1 MNNIYENNRF
11 TNIFIKNRKYWIF
24 VFIIIASIVVYSFT
38 KIFIDNKNNELAAEL
53 YSKWELELSNKNA
66 DDLNISDSLF
76 NELIS
81 DYSTTGYAK
90 IALLKQASI
99 NINNKN
105 FDNALNQYLTLID
118 LTDGFKGNKLF
129 NKIARINSARLYY
142 NQEQYTEAL
151 LLLEKYSTSST
162 DAIIH
167 ELIGDILKKQEKYD
181 LAKDQYLKAKEKY
194 NENLSL
200 SIINMK
206 LTSVE

>member
-142 NQEQYTEAL
+142 NQEKYTEAL

-181 LAKDQYLKAKEKY
+181 LAKDQYLRAKEKY

>member
-1 MNNIYENNRF
+1 
-11 TNIFIKNRKYWIF
+11 
-24 VFIIIASIVVYSFT
+24 
-38 KIFIDNKNNELAAEL
+38 LAAEL

-181 LAKDQYLKAKEKY
+181 LAKDQYLRAKEKY

>member
-11 TNIFIKNRKYWIF
+11 TNIFTKNRKYWIF
-24 VFIIIASIVVYSFT
+24 LFVIIVLIVVYSIT
-38 KIFIDNKNNELAAEL
+38 KIFLENKNNELAAEL
-53 YSKWELELSNKNA
+53 YSKWELELSSKNA
-66 DDLNISDSLF
+66 DDSNTSDNLF

-81 DYSTTGYAK
+81 EYPTTGYTK

-99 NINNKN
+99 NINNKDY
-105 FDNALNQYLTLID
+105 DNALSQYLTLID

-142 NQEQYTEAL
+142 SQEQYGEAL
-151 LLLEKYSTSST
+151 LLLEKYSTSSS

-181 LAKDQYLKAKEKY
+181 LAKDQYLRAKEKY

>member
-11 TNIFIKNRKYWIF
+11 TNIFIKNRKYWII

-181 LAKDQYLKAKEKY
+181 LAKDQYLRAKEKY

>member
-11 TNIFIKNRKYWIF
+11 TNISIKNRKYWIF

-181 LAKDQYLKAKEKY
+181 LAKDQYLRAKEKY

>member
-24 VFIIIASIVVYSFT
+24 VFIIIASILVYSFT

-142 NQEQYTEAL
+142 NQDQYTEAL

-181 LAKDQYLKAKEKY
+181 LAKDQYLRAKEKY

>member
-24 VFIIIASIVVYSFT
+24 VFIIIASILVYSFT

-142 NQEQYTEAL
+142 NQDQYTEAL

-181 LAKDQYLKAKEKY
+181 LAKDQYLRAKEKY

-206 LTSVE
+206 LTSIE

>member
-151 LLLEKYSTSST
+151 LLLEKYSTGST

-181 LAKDQYLKAKEKY
+181 LAKDQYLRAKEKY